1 MQIFSRK
8 ITGGTM
14 NRASV
19 FARLIALMC
28 ALTCTL
34 SPLRAQQTATEYNDK
49 DKQKLAQIAQRP
61 EVIHH
66 IQEAWDARRRQDMEF
81 AFNVNQSS
89 RIGELS
95 LSELATFRQNFG
107 ELYNN
112 PVLMRYV
119 NSLGQKIVPQGSPNL
134 YSFRLLLDPVPRAE
148 ALSTGTIYISTG
160 LVSMLDS
167 EAQLAYVLG
176 HEIAHVE
183 RRHTYNTIRN
193 EILEEEFDR
202 EKQADVGKKRAIFGA
217 VSAIGGAAAGG
228 AIGGYSGA
236 LIGAG
241 IGAAGGIAGA
251 FLFRNKFQPTEWST
265 VYEDEADEAGLK
277 YMLEQNYD
285 AREIPRMYARLDN
298 LVGRDSRVGLG
309 FIGKPERT
317 RERSATITK
326 LVTTSY
332 KATLEEKMK
341 KGLTSSGPEFQLLMS
356 ALKRDNGVIAL
367 DYDLYDMA
375 RADLEDAVKLRTND
389 PRAHYYLGQVMVATG
404 RTQEEKQGAMQ
415 EFLQAVQ
422 FDAER
427 GAYAEPHLEEAL
439 FHLSQNDPGLQD
451 QARKELKTYVAL
463 YQRQHAG
470 SLPPNMYIIYDYFLL
485 TGDKSWYIPPAGV
498 ISTKNVESLNVTQ
511 GATHVASATEVVA
524 RATGGSSERSETV
537 AAPAEKPAAKAPVKK
552 ASAVAPVAPH

>member
-1 MQIFSRK
+1 MTRP
-8 ITGGTM
+8 
-14 NRASV
+14 SV
-19 FARLIALMC
+19 FARLVALVC
-28 ALTCTL
+28 ALTCTV

-49 DKQKLAQIAQRP
+49 DKKKLAEIAQRP
-61 EVIHH
+61 EVIHR
-66 IQEAWDARRRQDMEF
+66 IQETWDGRRRQDMEF

-193 EILEEEFDR
+193 QILEEEFDR
-202 EKQADVGKKRAIFGA
+202 EKQSEVGKKRAIFGA

-326 LVTTSY
+326 LITTSY
-332 KATLEEKMK
+332 KASLEEKMK

-367 DYDLYDMA
+367 DYDLYDEA

-404 RTQEEKQGAMQ
+404 RTQEEKQAAMQ

-439 FHLSQNDPGLQD
+439 FHLSQSDPSLQE

-485 TGDKSWYIPPAGV
+485 TGDKGWYVPPAGV
-498 ISTKNVESLNVTQ
+498 VSTRNVESLNVTQ
-511 GATHVASATEVVA
+511 GAATRVASAMEVVA
-524 RATGGSSERSETV
+524 RATGGSAERSESGS
-537 AAPAEKPAAKAPVKK
+537 APAEKAPAKAPVKK
-552 ASAVAPVAPH
+552 ASTAAPAAPH

>member
-1 MQIFSRK
+1 MTRPSIL
-8 ITGGTM
+8 
-14 NRASV
+14 
-19 FARLIALMC
+19 ARLVALLC
-28 ALTCTL
+28 ALTCTI
-34 SPLRAQQTATEYNDK
+34 SPLRAQTATEYNDK
-49 DKQKLAQIAQRP
+49 DKKKLAEIAQRP
-61 EVIHH
+61 EVIHR
-66 IQEAWDARRRQDMEF
+66 IQEVWDSRRRQDMEF

-119 NSLGQKIVPQGSPNL
+119 NSIGQKIVPQGSPNV

-167 EAQLAYVLG
+167 EAQLSYVLG

-202 EKQADVGKKRAIFGA
+202 EK
-217 VSAIGGAAAGG
+217 AGG
-228 AIGGYSGA
+228 RRKEARDFRRGVRDRRSGGRRRDRWLLGRFDRSGNRS
-236 LIGAG
+236 
-241 IGAAGGIAGA
+241 GGRDCGA

-326 LVTTSY
+326 LITTSY
-332 KATLEEKMK
+332 KASLEEKMK

-367 DYDLYDMA
+367 DYDLYDEA
-375 RADLEDAVKLRTND
+375 RADLDDAVKLRTND

-404 RTQEEKQGAMQ
+404 
-415 EFLQAVQ
+415 
-422 FDAER
+422 
-427 GAYAEPHLEEAL
+427 P
-439 FHLSQNDPGLQD
+439 
-451 QARKELKTYVAL
+451 
-463 YQRQHAG
+463 HAG
-470 SLPPNMYIIYDYFLL
+470 RKAGGN
-485 TGDKSWYIPPAGV
+485 AGV
-498 ISTKNVESLNVTQ
+498 P
-511 GATHVASATEVVA
+511 AS
-524 RATGGSSERSETV
+524 RAI
-537 AAPAEKPAAKAPVKK
+537 
-552 ASAVAPVAPH
+552 

>member
-1 MQIFSRK
+1 MTRP
-8 ITGGTM
+8 
-14 NRASV
+14 SV
-19 FARLIALMC
+19 LTRSVALVC
-28 ALTCTL
+28 ALACTL
-34 SPLRAQQTATEYNDK
+34 SPLRAQQTATEYSDK
-49 DKQKLAQIAQRP
+49 DKKELAEIAQRP
-61 EVIHH
+61 EVIHR
-66 IQEAWDARRRQDMEF
+66 IQETWDARRRADMEF

-95 LSELATFRQNFG
+95 LSELASFRQNFG

-112 PVLMRYV
+112 PILLRYV

-202 EKQADVGKKRAIFGA
+202 KKQADVGKKRAIFGA

-251 FLFRNKFQPTEWST
+251 LLFRNKFQPTEWST

-326 LVTTSY
+326 LITTTY
-332 KATLEEKMK
+332 KPNLEEKMK
-341 KGLTSSGPEFQLLMS
+341 KGLVSSGPEFQLLMS

-367 DYDLYDMA
+367 DYDLYDEA
-375 RADLEDAVKLRTND
+375 RADLDDAVKLRTND

-404 RTQEEKQGAMQ
+404 RTTEEKQQAMQ

-422 FDAER
+422 YDAER
-427 GAYAEPHLEEAL
+427 GAYAEPHLEQAL
-439 FHLSQNDPGLQD
+439 FNLSQNDPGLQE

-463 YQRQHAG
+463 YQRQHSG

-485 TGDKSWYIPPAGV
+485 TGDKSWYVPPAGV
-498 ISTKNVESLNVTQ
+498 VSTKNVESLNVTQ
-511 GATHVASATEVVA
+511 GAAHMASASEVVA
-524 RATGGSSERSETV
+524 RATGGSERSEALPVSSEGTKAPARTPV
-537 AAPAEKPAAKAPVKK
+537 KKTAAPAPAA
-552 ASAVAPVAPH
+552 PH

>member
-1 MQIFSRK
+1 MIRP
-8 ITGGTM
+8 
-14 NRASV
+14 SV
-19 FARLIALMC
+19 FARFGIFLC
-28 ALTCTL
+28 ALL
-34 SPLRAQQTATEYNDK
+34 WASSPLLAQTATEYNDK
-49 DKQKLAQIAQRP
+49 DKKKLAEIAQRP
-61 EVIHH
+61 EVIHK
-66 IQEAWDARRRQDMEF
+66 IQEVWDSHRRADMEF

-112 PVLMRYV
+112 PILLRYV

-217 VSAIGGAAAGG
+217 VSAIGGSAAGG

-251 FLFRNKFQPTEWST
+251 LLFRNKFQPTEWST
-265 VYEDEADEAGLK
+265 IFEDEADEAGLK

-317 RERSATITK
+317 RERQATITK
-326 LVTTSY
+326 LITTSY
-332 KATLEEKMK
+332 KADLEARMK
-341 KGLTSSGPEFQLLMS
+341 KGLVSSGPEFQLLMS

-367 DYDLYDMA
+367 DYDLYDEA
-375 RADLEDAVKLRTND
+375 RDDLDQAVKLRSND

-404 RTQEEKQGAMQ
+404 RTPEEKQQAMG

-422 FDAER
+422 YDAER
-427 GAYAEPHLEEAL
+427 GAYAEPHLEQAL
-439 FHLSQNDPGLQD
+439 FQLSQNDPSLQD

-463 YQRQHAG
+463 FQRQHTG
-470 SLPPNMYIIYDYFLL
+470 QLPPNMYIIYDYFLL

-498 ISTKNVESLNVTQ
+498 VSTKNVDSLNVTQ
-511 GATHVASATEVVA
+511 GSTGPASAAEVVA
-524 RATGGSSERSETV
+524 RATGGSDGGRSV
-537 AAPAEKPAAKAPVKK
+537 PASDPAKAPAKPPVKK
-552 ASAVAPVAPH
+552 TSAPAPTPH

>member
-1 MQIFSRK
+1 MTRP
-8 ITGGTM
+8 
-14 NRASV
+14 SV
-19 FARLIALMC
+19 FARLAMLLC
-28 ALTCTL
+28 ALLCAL
-34 SPLRAQQTATEYNDK
+34 SPLRAQTATEYNDK
-49 DKQKLAQIAQRP
+49 DKKKLAEIAQRP
-61 EVIHH
+61 EVIHR
-66 IQEAWDARRRQDMEF
+66 IQETWDARRRADMEF

-95 LSELATFRQNFG
+95 LAELATFRQNFG

-112 PVLMRYV
+112 PILLRYV
-119 NSLGQKIVPQGSPNL
+119 NSVGQKIVPQGSPNL

-193 EILEEEFDR
+193 EILEEEMDK
-202 EKQADVGKKRAIFGA
+202 EKQADVGKKRTIFGA
-217 VSAIGGAAAGG
+217 VSAIGGAAVGG
-228 AIGGYSGA
+228 AVGGYSGA
-236 LIGAG
+236 LIGG
-241 IGAAGGIAGA
+241 GLGVAGGFAGGL
-251 FLFRNKFQPTEWST
+251 LFRNKFQPTEWST

-326 LVTTSY
+326 LITTSY
-332 KATLEEKMK
+332 KADLEARMK
-341 KGLTSSGPEFQLLMS
+341 KGLTSSGPEFQLLMA

-367 DYDLYDMA
+367 DYDLYDEA
-375 RADLEDAVKLRTND
+375 RADLDDAVKLRSND
-389 PRAHYYLGQVMVATG
+389 PRAHYYLGQVIVATG
-404 RTQEEKQGAMQ
+404 RTPEEKQQAMQ

-422 FDAER
+422 YDAER

-439 FHLSQNDPGLQD
+439 FQLSQSDPSLQE

-463 YQRQHAG
+463 FQRQHAG

-485 TGDKSWYIPPAGV
+485 AGDKSWYMPPAGV
-498 ISTKNVESLNVTQ
+498 VSTKNVESLSVTQ
-511 GATHVASATEVVA
+511 GANGVASATEVVA
-524 RATGGSSERSETV
+524 RAVGGSDGGGRPV
-537 AAPAEKPAAKAPVKK
+537 PASDPAKAATKVPVKK
-552 ASAVAPVAPH
+552 ASVKAPAPQ